1 MAAKSVKKTITILL
15 ADDHPVVRE
24 GIRSCLAAFGHL
36 NIVGEACN
44 GQEAIDQAKALQPN
58 IVLMDINMPLVN
70 GIEAT
75 RAIATSQPKSR
86 VVILTVVNSQ
96 QYVAEMIRSG
106 AKGYVLK
113 DAHPEELVEAIDE
126 VNQGKLYFE
135 IREDTPNPPPPAI
148 PPSNPGKIL
157 SGREIEV
164 LTLVASGQS
173 SKDIALGFDVSV
185 RTVKT
190 YRERIMRKTG
200 LHSVAE
206 MTKYAVETG
215 LLNSGSPEQVVG
227 VSVALAS
234 RQKGASKKAVR
245 KKVAKKKTSG

>member
-1 MAAKSVKKTITILL
+1 M
-15 ADDHPVVRE
+15 
-24 GIRSCLAAFGHL
+24 
-36 NIVGEACN
+36 
-44 GQEAIDQAKALQPN
+44 
-58 IVLMDINMPLVN
+58 
-70 GIEAT
+70 
-75 RAIATSQPKSR
+75 
-86 VVILTVVNSQ
+86 
-96 QYVAEMIRSG
+96 
-106 AKGYVLK
+106 
-113 DAHPEELVEAIDE
+113 
-126 VNQGKLYFE
+126 
-135 IREDTPNPPPPAI
+135 
-148 PPSNPGKIL
+148 
-157 SGREIEV
+157 